1 MARKRR
7 RGGRRGMRVGKWI
20 NLGFKILGVT
30 VAAGPAIKGISDHIG
45 DPANVPVA
53 VLYNYTGVDTGNP
66 AGGVNVPQL
75 TSGIASI
82 LGGIALAKL
91 GGFLGRR
98 F

>member
-1 MARKRR
+1 MAKKKR
-7 RGGRRGMRVGKWI
+7 RGGRGFRVGKWI
-20 NLGFKILGVT
+20 NLTFKILGVT
-30 VAAGPAIKGISDHIG
+30 VAAGPAIKGVGDHIG
-45 DPANVPVA
+45 DPTNIPVA

-66 AGGVNVPQL
+66 GGGVNVPQL
-75 TSGIASI
+75 TTGIASI